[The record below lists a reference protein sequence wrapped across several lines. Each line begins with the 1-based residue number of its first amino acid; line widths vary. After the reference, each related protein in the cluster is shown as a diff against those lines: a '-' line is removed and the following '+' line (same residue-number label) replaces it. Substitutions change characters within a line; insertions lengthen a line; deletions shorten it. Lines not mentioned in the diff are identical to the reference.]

1 MVKSI
6 NLLHSK
12 DGYPNNYQNRRNP
25 RRSRTGHWCFWRP
38 PFPDANFT
46 QWNWRV
52 FCVWSEPFNV
62 STLSDTAQS
71 RLFFWNVCPAVYSFR
86 QMTSASP
93 PGGTRSN
100 NNKSHNRYNWLEH
113 FQGNNYMKCSKKWST
128 RPRSHF
134 NWCSNEMNEIEDS
147 LCVWRGNRINN
158 NWSVHSN
165 YQVTN

>member
-1 MVKSI
+1 MFLVRGLCSLVDPVETSRLTTYKMVKSI

-86 QMTSASP
+86 WHRQVPLVGRGVIIINHTIDTTDWNIFKGTITWNAVRSDRHDPGRILIGVQM
-93 PGGTRSN
+93 
-100 NNKSHNRYNWLEH
+100 KW
-113 FQGNNYMKCSKKWST
+113 MK
-128 RPRSHF
+128 
-134 NWCSNEMNEIEDS
+134 
-147 LCVWRGNRINN
+147 
-158 NWSVHSN
+158 
-165 YQVTN
+165 